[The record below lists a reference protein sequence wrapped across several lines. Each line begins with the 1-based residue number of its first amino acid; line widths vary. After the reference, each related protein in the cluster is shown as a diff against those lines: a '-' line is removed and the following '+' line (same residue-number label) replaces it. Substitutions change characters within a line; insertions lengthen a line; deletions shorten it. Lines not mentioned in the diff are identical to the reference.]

1 MSSFVE
7 HGSKFLCPESFLC
20 KVAGNRIIGLIWG
33 FKNKNNNKKK
43 KGFGELFNI
52 RVVEHHCQQ

>member
-33 FKNKNNNKKK
+33 FKNNNNKKK
-43 KGFGELFNI
+43 KVLESFLILE
-52 RVVEHHCQQ
+52 